1 MCGIFGYVGA
11 EIDAGALVFS
21 GLEELEYRGYDSW
34 GIAVANSGKV
44 ESIREVGKLAG
55 APSLPPGTLAIGHTR
70 WATTGAV
77 TQANAHPQTSAR
89 GSVSVV
95 HNGIVEN
102 HHELRREISAQGHI
116 LSSET
121 DTEVIA
127 QLIEEERLSGRS
139 VNLSEALRA
148 VALRLEG
155 LNAVVAI
162 DIYDEELA
170 AWKNGSPLYIGI
182 GENAHFVASDPAAIA
197 PHTSTLIRVA
207 DGEIVSIKDGALTLR
222 DAATGA
228 IRSPSSFTLTW
239 KQERGST
246 KGFRSYLEKEIHEQ
260 PAILQRTAEEAASS
274 YAPLLSE
281 LLRARSV
288 YLTGCG
294 SAFHAALTASYLAAR
309 HSEALWRP
317 VHAHELRHFLGSA
330 TSRDLVLAIS
340 QSGETIDVLDVV
352 KQASRGGIRTA
363 AIVNVP
369 HSALTVCT
377 DCSHLLAVGPER
389 SVLSTKTMTAM
400 VATLARVSAPTKITE
415 SMVREDLAAAATSV
429 GEVLSSAS
437 RLGVLTLAESMVQ
450 RDHLFLIGNGLS
462 YPLALEGALK
472 IKEVSYIH
480 AEGFPTGE
488 LKHGVIALV
497 EPGTPCIV
505 LAADGPDLQ
514 RTLVSAEELK
524 ARGGRIIGIG
534 AAPHPAFDTFIPV
547 SGTGLKYYFG
557 ALTVLQLLALE
568 LAQLRAL
575 DPDKPRNLAKSVTV
589 R

>member
-1 MCGIFGYVGA
+1 MCGIFGYAGA
-11 EIDAGALVFS
+11 EVDAATLVFS

-34 GIAVANSGKV
+34 GIAVAHSGKV
-44 ESIREVGKLAG
+44 ESVREVGKLSG
-55 APSLPPGTLAIGHTR
+55 APAMTPGTLAIGHTR

-77 TQANAHPQTSAR
+77 TQANAHPHTSAR
-89 GSVSVV
+89 GSISVV

-102 HHELRREISAQGHI
+102 HHELRREILARGHV

-127 QLIEEERLSGRS
+127 QLIEEELTSGRAAD
-139 VNLSEALRA
+139 LALALRN

-162 DIYDEELA
+162 DIFHEELA
-170 AWKNGSPLYIGI
+170 AWKNGSPLYVGI

-197 PHTSTLIRVA
+197 PHTTSLVRIA
-207 DGEIVSIKDGALTLR
+207 DGEVVSIRNGTMQLT

-228 IRSPSSFTLTW
+228 IRVPHAFTLTW

-260 PAILQRTAEEAASS
+260 PAILQRTAEEAASAF
-274 YAPLLSE
+274 APLLSE
-281 LLRARSV
+281 LLRARNV

-294 SAFHAALTASYLAAR
+294 SAFHAGLAASYLAAR
-309 HSEALWRP
+309 HSESLWRP

-352 KQASRGGIRTA
+352 KQAAMGGVRTA
-363 AIVNVP
+363 ALVNVP
-369 HSALTVCT
+369 HSSLTVST

-415 SMVREDLAAAATSV
+415 GMVREDLAAAASTV
-429 GEVLSSAS
+429 GEVLASAS
-437 RLGVLTLAESMVQ
+437 RLSILSLAESMVQ
-450 RDHLFLIGNGLS
+450 REHLFLIGNGLS

-505 LAADGPDLQ
+505 LAAEGPDLH
-514 RTLVSAEELK
+514 RTLVAAEELK
-524 ARGGRIIGIG
+524 ARGGRIIGIA
-534 AAPHPAFDTFIPV
+534 AAPHPAFDTFVPV
-547 SGTGLKYYFG
+547 AGSDLKYFFG